1 MASLIQNS
9 ITKFELILVLINFLK
24 NLNYTPLAENAKTII
39 SCTLSN
45 HQHFVRV
52 NASRGRPMDVFR
64 GFGVQRHPSESVPA
78 MIQG

>member
-24 NLNYTPLAENAKTII
+24 NLNYTPLAENATTII

-52 NASRGRPMDVFR
+52 NASRGRPMY
-64 GFGVQRHPSESVPA
+64 SEVSEFSNTQVSPFL
-78 MIQG
+78 QWFNDS